1 MCLGSVLSFFD
12 LCHHHHA
19 AYFMEERLGLCSISA
34 LPKPHLLA
42 KLPQCSSPLSVNL
55 HRSEGPYSV
64 EKVEA
69 AVVKVVVVVVVVQR
83 GALAREAVVQ
93 AVRAQRAPGSRVLS
107 LAVGLPRARLRTD
120 PEVGG

>member
-1 MCLGSVLSFFD
+1 MPISFT
-12 LCHHHHA
+12 
-19 AYFMEERLGLCSISA
+19 EERLGYVRFQ
-34 LPKPHLLA
+34 PHLLA

-64 EKVEA
+64 EKV
-69 AVVKVVVVVVVVQR
+69 VVKVAVVVVQR

-93 AVRAQRAPGSRVLS
+93 AVRAQRAAGSRVLS
-107 LAVGLPRARLRTD
+107 VAVGLPRARLRTD